1 MRRGLRRLTSDA
13 MWSGTI
19 SLLGG
24 HMHAVYDASRSADP
38 SVSEPDANP
47 NAALPVQVWLFGG
60 LTVLKRGKPVTWR
73 GGARTGALLL
83 SLALEERR
91 GVARERLLAQVWP
104 ETEASLAVQSLHS
117 LVHSLHRMLGDA
129 IDGAMP
135 VVHAGEIYRLNLEAG
150 ITVDIN
156 AFEALARQGNQ
167 AWQTG
172 QWPAASDCYRQAVT
186 LYRGDL
192 HACTDDSAVV
202 ERERFRNSYL
212 VMLGRLSDMAR
223 RSNDYSSAIEYASLV
238 LKHDAGREDAHR
250 TLMSCYARLGQR
262 VQAMRQYLLCERL
275 LRETFDAVPEPA
287 TRALYDRLRLDPGA
301 VQEED

>member
-1 MRRGLRRLTSDA
+1 
-13 MWSGTI
+13 
-19 SLLGG
+19 
-24 HMHAVYDASRSADP
+24 MHAVYDASRSADP

-60 LTVLKRGKPVTWR
+60 LTLLKRGKPVTCR
-73 GGARTGALLL
+73 AGARTGALLL
-83 SLALEERR
+83 TLALEGRR
-91 GVARERLLAQVWP
+91 GVSRERLLAQVWP
-104 ETEASLAVQSLHS
+104 DSEAALAAQSLHS

-129 IDGAMP
+129 MDGAMP

-150 ITVDIN
+150 ITVDIT
-156 AFEALARQGNQ
+156 AFDALARQGNQ

-172 QWPAASDCYRQAVT
+172 QWPVAADRYRQAVT

-192 HACTDDSAVV
+192 CACTDDSAVV

-212 VMLGRLSDMAR
+212 VMLGRLADMAR
-223 RSNDYSSAIEYASLV
+223 RSKEYSSAIEYASLV

-250 TLMSCYARLGQR
+250 TLMSCYGRLGQR

-301 VQEED
+301 AEEED

>member
-1 MRRGLRRLTSDA
+1 MQRGLRRLTSDA

-24 HMHAVYDASRSADP
+24 HMHAVYDASRSADS
-38 SVSEPDANP
+38 SVSRPDANP

-91 GVARERLLAQVWP
+91 GVSRERLLAQVWP

-150 ITVDIN
+150 ITVDIT

-172 QWPAASDCYRQAVT
+172 QWPAAADCYRQAVT

-192 HACTDDSAVV
+192 HASTDDSAVV

-212 VMLGRLSDMAR
+212 VMLGRLADMAR
-223 RSNDYSSAIEYASLV
+223 RSSNYSSALDYASLV

>member
-19 SLLGG
+19 SLREG

-73 GGARTGALLL
+73 AGARTGALLL

-117 LVHSLHRMLGDA
+117 LVHSLHRMLGDV
-129 IDGAMP
+129 INGAMP
-135 VVHAGEIYRLNLEAG
+135 VVHAGEIYRLNVEAG
-150 ITVDIN
+150 IAVDIT
-156 AFEALARQGNQ
+156 AFDALARRGNH
-167 AWQTG
+167 AWHAG
-172 QWPAASDCYRQAVT
+172 LRAAACESYLDAVG

-192 HACTDDSAVV
+192 HARTD
-202 ERERFRNSYL
+202 
-212 VMLGRLSDMAR
+212 
-223 RSNDYSSAIEYASLV
+223 
-238 LKHDAGREDAHR
+238 
-250 TLMSCYARLGQR
+250 
-262 VQAMRQYLLCERL
+262 
-275 LRETFDAVPEPA
+275 
-287 TRALYDRLRLDPGA
+287 
-301 VQEED
+301 

>member
-1 MRRGLRRLTSDA
+1 MQGGLRRLTSDA

-38 SVSEPDANP
+38 SVSEPYANP

-60 LTVLKRGKPVTWR
+60 LTVLKRGKPVTC
-73 GGARTGALLL
+73 
-83 SLALEERR
+83 R

-167 AWQTG
+167 AWQAG
-172 QWPAASDCYRQAVT
+172 QWPVASDCYRQA
-186 LYRGDL
+186 
-192 HACTDDSAVV
+192 
-202 ERERFRNSYL
+202 
-212 VMLGRLSDMAR
+212 
-223 RSNDYSSAIEYASLV
+223 
-238 LKHDAGREDAHR
+238 
-250 TLMSCYARLGQR
+250 
-262 VQAMRQYLLCERL
+262 
-275 LRETFDAVPEPA
+275 
-287 TRALYDRLRLDPGA
+287 
-301 VQEED
+301 

>member
-1 MRRGLRRLTSDA
+1 
-13 MWSGTI
+13 
-19 SLLGG
+19 
-24 HMHAVYDASRSADP
+24 MHAVYDASRSADP

-47 NAALPVQVWLFGG
+47 NSALPVQVWLFGG
-60 LTVLKRGKPVTWR
+60 LTLLKRGEPVTCR

-83 SLALEERR
+83 SLALQERR
-91 GVARERLLAQVWP
+91 GVSRDRLLAQVWP
-104 ETEASLAVQSLHS
+104 DTEASLAVQSLHS

-156 AFEALARQGNQ
+156 AFEELARQGNQ
-167 AWQTG
+167 AWETG
-172 QWPAASDCYRQAVT
+172 QWPVAADRYRQAVT

-192 HACTDDSAVV
+192 HACTDDAAVV

-212 VMLGRLSDMAR
+212 FMLGRLADMAR

-238 LKHDAGREDAHR
+238 LKQDAGREDAHR

-287 TRALYDRLRLDPGA
+287 TRALFDRLRLDPGA
-301 VQEED
+301 AQEED